1 MSLISGK
8 KAEKAVVIIFNI
20 LKDNFL
26 INFETSKIFLYWYYK
41 YMHLYF
47 KYFIFINIILHKH
60 EKCY

>member
-26 INFETSKIFLYWYYK
+26 INFETSKIFLY
-41 YMHLYF
+41 
-47 KYFIFINIILHKH
+47 
-60 EKCY
+60 